1 MAQTLDHLEEL
12 ARFNQWA
19 RFFAEV
25 EQAKLGQF
33 SAEEILS
40 LAVVARRA
48 YRLSMAIR
56 LLRPFV
62 HDVNGLIDGSADS
75 RALSEYATCL
85 TMLGARKSAYRVLKN
100 LDQQSPENIFSW
112 VTFSFSQSSYQK
124 AIPFLLSYIDSIE
137 DPYRK
142 KIGEL
147 NLCACYVAT
156 HQVDRAQSMLPSLKE
171 YFRDNQLKTLYSNS
185 FELGHRPK
193 LSNSNGVKRSRA

>member
-85 TMLGARKSAYRVLKN
+85 TMLGARKVS
-100 LDQQSPENIFSW
+100 
-112 VTFSFSQSSYQK
+112 
-124 AIPFLLSYIDSIE
+124 
-137 DPYRK
+137 
-142 KIGEL
+142 
-147 NLCACYVAT
+147 
-156 HQVDRAQSMLPSLKE
+156 LPSVE
-171 YFRDNQLKTLYSNS
+171 ES
-185 FELGHRPK
+185 
-193 LSNSNGVKRSRA
+193 RSAKP